1 MRRKYKVKLI
11 VNYQLLFYHS
21 SYDHFLYYNKTFVKT
36 STILNMS
43 YKNFC
48 FQLFTLKNGI
58 KTVLSIHINL
68 NPNWNLSNIVFIIQ
82 IYSD

>member
-11 VNYQLLFYHS
+11 VNYQLLFYDS

-48 FQLFTLKNGI
+48 F
-58 KTVLSIHINL
+58 
-68 NPNWNLSNIVFIIQ
+68 
-82 IYSD
+82 